1 MPVVPS
7 NGINVMTTSFL
18 KAPFQQWSA
27 QDLLGYYQN
36 RESISYF
43 ALRDDEQ
50 ANPEKIQ
57 AILENRFSFNDECH
71 HLPEGFDWTSNPS
84 GDKEWLILLHK
95 FYFAVGLAEDY
106 AKSGNEDYA
115 RKWLELTQRF
125 IDTVALDFL
134 PCDVM
139 GRRVQNW
146 IFAHYY
152 FVNQTKTSLL
162 TGEFYLKFLESLH
175 TQVTY
180 LCANLT
186 PARNHRT
193 IELYAIF
200 MAAIVFP
207 EFEASEEWLE
217 FSKCELLNNLQND
230 LLDDGVQCELST
242 DYHMLVLRNYLGIMT
257 LARINH
263 IEMPRD
269 MDRLIRKALEFALYI
284 HKPDGLIPSLS
295 DGDSRSFLSVLKQ
308 GYGLYGGEQLLYGA
322 MQGQRGQVPQE
333 RSKLFNSSG
342 YAVLRSGWGKSE
354 AFKDERFLIFDCGPL
369 GAGNH
374 GHLDLLHFEMAA
386 YGESL
391 IVDPGRYTYNEPSEH
406 STETNWRRLFRGTS
420 YHNTVQVDSL
430 EQSNYIFHK
439 TRFKIRGPAPEHEL
453 KTFITQPTIDYLH
466 GIARSHQYEAV
477 HERKIV
483 FIQGEYF
490 IVSDSLEANESHHYD
505 LRFHL
510 SDTAFGKTTL
520 LEDDTVIIDAP
531 QLVLAQ
537 PYSKNLNTTLEEGFV
552 SRSYGVKHPA
562 PIVRFQQDAI
572 CTSFHT
578 VLYPFK
584 TKRPNIHVKHLP
596 VEHQHDVCDSKQAFA
611 LEISIEHNGQ
621 TKKDIYFNAVS
632 PNTYRFGNITYSGSL
647 LVLRETNANL
657 KVIYQQPKTTLKI
670 KNELISAL
678 EVA

>member
-1 MPVVPS
+1 MYVV
-7 NGINVMTTSFL
+7 NTSFL
-18 KAPFQQWSA
+18 KTPFHQWSS
-27 QDLLGYYQN
+27 QDLLHYYQD
-36 RESISYF
+36 RKSITYF

-50 ANPEKIQ
+50 ASPEKIQ

-71 HLPEGFDWTSNPS
+71 HLSEDFEWKHNPS
-84 GDKEWLILLHK
+84 SDKEWLILLHK
-95 FYFAVGLAEDY
+95 FYYAVGLAEDY
-106 AKSGNEDYA
+106 AINGNKDYA
-115 RKWLELTQRF
+115 RKWLELTQHF
-125 IDTVALDFL
+125 IDTVPLDFL

-152 FVNQTKTSLL
+152 FISQTKSLL
-162 TGEFYLKFLESLH
+162 ITPEFYLKFLESLH
-175 TQVTY
+175 AQVSH

-200 MAAIVFP
+200 MTAVVFP
-207 EFEASEEWLE
+207 EFQASEEWLE
-217 FSKCELLNNLQND
+217 FSKQELLSNLQND

-257 LARINH
+257 LARLNH
-263 IEMPRD
+263 IDMPSQ
-269 MDRLIRKALEFALYI
+269 MHSLIKKALEFALYI
-284 HKPDGLIPSLS
+284 HKPDGNIPSLS
-295 DGDSRSFLSVLKQ
+295 DGDSRTFLSVLKQ
-308 GYGLYGGEQLLYGA
+308 GYGLYGDDHLLYAA

-333 RSKLFNSSG
+333 RSKLFSSSG

-354 AFKDERFLIFDCGPL
+354 VFKDERFFIFDCGPL

-386 YGESL
+386 YGQSL

-406 STETNWRRLFRGTS
+406 SAETNWRRLFRGTS
-420 YHNTVQVDSL
+420 YHNTVQIDGL
-430 EQSNYIFHK
+430 EQTHYIFHK

-490 IVSDSLEANESHHYD
+490 IISDILEANESHHYD

-520 LEDDTVIIDAP
+520 LEDDTVVIDAP

-537 PYSKNLNTTLEEGFV
+537 PYNQNLNTTLEEGFV

-562 PIVRFQQDAI
+562 PIIRFQQDAI

-584 TKRPNIHVKHLP
+584 ANRPNIRIRHLP
-596 VEHQHDVCDSKQAFA
+596 VEYQCDINDHNQAFA
-611 LEISIEHNGQ
+611 LEVSVEQDGQ

-632 PNTYRFGNITYSGSL
+632 PNMYRFGDINYDGSL
-647 LVLRETNANL
+647 LVLRQTNVNP
-657 KVIYQQPKTTLKI
+657 KVIYQQPNTTLKI